1 MPYAVSI
8 YARDMQVI
16 CPCAVSIYASDMPML
31 HHSPARHFPIAEVGT
46 IGGGTSLTA
55 QASCLDML
63 GVRGSNEVPGS
74 NAQKLAKIICATVL
88 AGEISLAAA
97 LTSGH
102 LISAHMSL
110 NRKVPAPPT
119 RPAAGGPERSPS
131 TQLRGQRVRRCVG

>member
-1 MPYAVSI
+1 M
-8 YARDMQVI
+8 
-16 CPCAVSIYASDMPML
+16 
-31 HHSPARHFPIAEVGT
+31 
-46 IGGGTSLTA
+46 GGGTSLAA

-63 GVRGSNEVPGS
+63 GVRGSADVPGS
-74 NAQKLAKIICATVL
+74 NAQKLAKIICATVM

-110 NRKVPAPPT
+110 NRKAAAPPA

-131 TQLRGQRVRRCVG
+131 TQFRGQRVRRYVDSHTVECFSAAY